1 MKQAVKF
8 ILITAL
14 SFFAADSFSQTH
26 PKKSA
31 KQLMKEGYV
40 KGVVRDKAGLDGCGY
55 IIELSTK
62 ENIQVGKLDS
72 AFMRKNLKVWV
83 KYETL
88 KKQPLTTCMAG
99 KVVQLKGIG
108 KRK

>member
-8 ILITAL
+8 ILIAAL
-14 SFFAADSFSQTH
+14 FLFAANSFSQTQ

-40 KGVVRDKAGLDGCGY
+40 KGVVRDKTGLDGCGY

-83 KYETL
+83 KYEVP
-88 KKQPLTTCMAG
+88 KKQPITTCMSG
-99 KVVQLKGIG
+99 KVVQLKDIR